1 MSYALRCLRRRAVC
15 EEENED
21 IATTIATV
29 LNNKLLLVDVDV
41 VLARLEPASS
51 PSAQRPVGIATIG
64 GGGNNIIIIIL
75 IIIKLCFII
84 IVVIVV
90 VAPLTSS
97 SASLATARS
106 QHFFSWFESH
116 DERTAR
122 SAVVER

>member
-64 GGGNNIIIIIL
+64 GGGGNNIIIVIL

-84 IVVIVV
+84 IVVVIVV

-106 QHFFSWFESH
+106 QHFFLL
-116 DERTAR
+116 
-122 SAVVER
+122 V

>member
-1 MSYALRCLRRRAVC
+1 MSYALRCLRRRAGC
-15 EEENED
+15 GEEEKED

-64 GGGNNIIIIIL
+64 GGGNNIIIVIL

-84 IVVIVV
+84 IVVVIVV

-106 QHFFSWFESH
+106 PHFFLL
-116 DERTAR
+116 
-122 SAVVER
+122 V